1 MSKKVAA
8 VIVGTTGAVLAGV
21 LGYAAYLNKRYDL
34 DLEHLHEEDDYEDDE
49 DYLFEFEGTEEDGE
63 NLSECEDGECED
75 FDFDSDEPHKGR
87 VTDPF
92 SSKDTPD
99 GFGFAPN
106 NGSMADD
113 LSGSMADGFSAGAT
127 FGGMGMP
134 NLTVSDFGSIGMPN
148 FTVSDIPMSKESREL
163 WQKFSQARA
172 KDAQNYMNTCK
183 KK

>member
-49 DYLFEFEGTEEDGE
+49 DYLFECEDEDGE
-63 NLSECEDGECED
+63 NLAECEDDEFPD
-75 FDFDSDEPHKGR
+75 FGSDEPHKGR
-87 VTDPF
+87 GTDPF

-106 NGSMADD
+106 NGSMADG

>member
-34 DLEHLHEEDDYEDDE
+34 DLEHLHDEDDYEDDE
-49 DYLFEFEGTEEDGE
+49 DNLFEFEGVEEDGE

-75 FDFDSDEPHKGR
+75 FDFGSDEPHDGIDLFKSR
-87 VTDPF
+87 ETDPF
-92 SSKDTPD
+92 INKDTPE

-113 LSGSMADGFSAGAT
+113 FSAGAT

-172 KDAQNYMNTCK
+172 KDAQNYMNTK
-183 KK
+183 

>member
-34 DLEHLHEEDDYEDDE
+34 DLEHLHEDEDDYEEDE
-49 DYLFEFEGTEEDGE
+49 DCLFGCDGAEEDGE

-75 FDFDSDEPHKGR
+75 FDFGSDEPHDGIDLFKSR
-87 VTDPF
+87 ETDPF
-92 SSKDTPD
+92 MNKDTPE

-106 NGSMADD
+106 N
-113 LSGSMADGFSAGAT
+113 GSMADGFSAGAT
-127 FGGMGMP
+127 FGGM
-134 NLTVSDFGSIGMPN
+134 GMPN

-172 KDAQNYMNTCK
+172 KDAQNYMNTK
-183 KK
+183 